1 MGLALSILTS
11 RETLFHAISG
21 AIASATSISVF
32 YPLETIRTRKQ
43 ANRAVSR
50 TDATSQPI
58 LVGLARSLK
67 RIYLTEGFQGRNYS
81 WHSVRSTQLCESVI
95 VILIIELVQSSPIE
109 C

>member
-21 AIASATSISVF
+21 AIASATSVSVF

-43 ANRAVSR
+43 ASRAVSR

-67 RIYLTEGFQGRNYS
+67 RIYLTEGFQGRIDS
-81 WHSVRSTQLCESVI
+81 LHSVRRTRICDSVI
-95 VILIIELVQSSPIE
+95 VILMSIE
-109 C
+109 